1 MEISSQIIILIIGFV
16 FGSGVVGI
24 FYYFT
29 NYKKKLE
36 YKDYEDIT
44 SLKNHMQ
51 SIQQSLQNFN
61 LAQDRIENTLI
72 RGGAQQQ
79 GPWGEFVLKNI
90 LDSVGLREGKEYET
104 QKGLRDNEGNLQK
117 PDVIVHMPGKRDIII
132 DSKVSLGA
140 WHDYSNTKDEINKQN
155 HLKKFLDAVKIF
167 VRDLSKDDYANL
179 YEVNTIDN
187 VLMFVP
193 IEPALLTLY
202 NEGNLQKP
210 DVIVHMPG
218 KRDIIIDSKVSLS
231 AWHDYSNTK
240 DEINK
245 QNHLKKFLDAV
256 KIFVRDLSKDDYA
269 NLYEVNTIDNV
280 LMFVPIEPALLTLYN
295 EGVKIIEEAWQK
307 KIIIVG
313 PSTLPFLLKAIENMW
328 RLDKQTKT
336 IKDIAA
342 TATEIYDKTVN
353 VYESFI
359 KANESIDKA
368 KVKMDEAKLR
378 LQDGP
383 GSLTKKVEKM
393 KKLGRLNTKKELP
406 GGMED
411 DIN

>member
-1 MEISSQIIILIIGFV
+1 MEFSTQIIIFIVGFLCGAGALA
-16 FGSGVVGI
+16 FL
-24 FYYFT
+24 YFVI
-29 NYKKKLE
+29 NSKKEPEAKE
-36 YKDYEDIT
+36 HEDIT

-90 LDSVGLREGKEYET
+90 LDSVGLRDGEEYET
-104 QKGLRDNEGNLQK
+104 QKAFRD
-117 PDVIVHMPGKRDIII
+117 
-132 DSKVSLGA
+132 S
-140 WHDYSNTKDEINKQN
+140 
-155 HLKKFLDAVKIF
+155 
-167 VRDLSKDDYANL
+167 
-179 YEVNTIDN
+179 
-187 VLMFVP
+187 
-193 IEPALLTLY
+193 
-202 NEGNLQKP
+202 EGNLQKP

-231 AWHDYSNTK
+231 AWHDYSNIK
-240 DEINK
+240 DQTAK
-245 QNHLKKFLDAV
+245 AMHLKKYLEAV
-256 KIFVRDLSKDDYA
+256 KTFVRELSKDNYA
-269 NLYEVNTIDNV
+269 NLYEINTIDNV
-280 LMFVPIEPALLTLYN
+280 LMFIPIEPALLTLYN
-295 EGVKIIEEAWQK
+295 EGIKIIEDAWQK

-328 RLDKQTKT
+328 RVDKQTKT

-353 VYESFI
+353 VYDSFVQ
-359 KANESIDKA
+359 ANQSIDKA
-368 KVKMDEAKLR
+368 KTKMEEAKLR

-383 GSLTKKVEKM
+383 GSLTKKVQKM

-406 GGMED
+406 DDLED

>member
-1 MEISSQIIILIIGFV
+1 MEFSTQIIIFIVGFLCGAGALAFLYFIIN
-16 FGSGVVGI
+16 S
-24 FYYFT
+24 
-29 NYKKKLE
+29 KKEPEAKE
-36 YKDYEDIT
+36 HEDIT

-90 LDSVGLREGKEYET
+90 LDSVGLREGEEYEI
-104 QKGLRDNEGNLQK
+104 QKAFRD
-117 PDVIVHMPGKRDIII
+117 
-132 DSKVSLGA
+132 S
-140 WHDYSNTKDEINKQN
+140 
-155 HLKKFLDAVKIF
+155 
-167 VRDLSKDDYANL
+167 
-179 YEVNTIDN
+179 
-187 VLMFVP
+187 
-193 IEPALLTLY
+193 
-202 NEGNLQKP
+202 EGNLQKP

-240 DEINK
+240 DETAK
-245 QNHLKKFLDAV
+245 AMHLKKYLEAV
-256 KIFVRDLSKDDYA
+256 KTFVRDLSKDNYA
-269 NLYEVNTIDNV
+269 NLYEINTIDNV
-280 LMFVPIEPALLTLYN
+280 LMFIPIEPALLTLYN
-295 EGVKIIEEAWQK
+295 EGIKIIEDAWQK

-328 RLDKQTKT
+328 RVDKQTKT

-353 VYESFI
+353 VYDSFVQ
-359 KANESIDKA
+359 ANQSIDKA
-368 KVKMDEAKLR
+368 KTKMDEAKLR

-383 GSLTKKVEKM
+383 GSLTKKVQKM

-406 GGMED
+406 DDLED

>member
-1 MEISSQIIILIIGFV
+1 MEFSTQIIIFIVGFLCGAGALA
-16 FGSGVVGI
+16 FL
-24 FYYFT
+24 YFVI
-29 NYKKKLE
+29 NSKKEPEAKE
-36 YKDYEDIT
+36 HEDIT

-90 LDSVGLREGKEYET
+90 LDSVGLREGEEYET
-104 QKGLRDNEGNLQK
+104 QKAFRD
-117 PDVIVHMPGKRDIII
+117 
-132 DSKVSLGA
+132 S
-140 WHDYSNTKDEINKQN
+140 
-155 HLKKFLDAVKIF
+155 
-167 VRDLSKDDYANL
+167 
-179 YEVNTIDN
+179 
-187 VLMFVP
+187 
-193 IEPALLTLY
+193 
-202 NEGNLQKP
+202 EGNLQKP

-240 DEINK
+240 DEIAK
-245 QNHLKKFLDAV
+245 AIHLKKYLEAV
-256 KIFVRDLSKDDYA
+256 KTFVRDLSKDNYA
-269 NLYEVNTIDNV
+269 NLYEINTIDNV
-280 LMFVPIEPALLTLYN
+280 LMFIPIEPALLTLYN
-295 EGVKIIEEAWQK
+295 EGIKIIEDAWQK

-328 RLDKQTKT
+328 RVDKQTKT

-353 VYESFI
+353 VYDSFVQ
-359 KANESIDKA
+359 ANQSIDKA
-368 KVKMDEAKLR
+368 KTKMDEAKLR

-383 GSLTKKVEKM
+383 GSLTKKVQKM

-406 GGMED
+406 DDLED

>member
-1 MEISSQIIILIIGFV
+1 MEFSTQIIIFIVGFLCGAGALA
-16 FGSGVVGI
+16 FL
-24 FYYFT
+24 YFVI
-29 NYKKKLE
+29 NSKKAPEAKE
-36 YKDYEDIT
+36 HEDIT

-90 LDSVGLREGKEYET
+90 LDSVGLRDGEEYET
-104 QKGLRDNEGNLQK
+104 QKAFRD
-117 PDVIVHMPGKRDIII
+117 
-132 DSKVSLGA
+132 S
-140 WHDYSNTKDEINKQN
+140 
-155 HLKKFLDAVKIF
+155 
-167 VRDLSKDDYANL
+167 
-179 YEVNTIDN
+179 
-187 VLMFVP
+187 
-193 IEPALLTLY
+193 
-202 NEGNLQKP
+202 EGNLQKP

-231 AWHDYSNTK
+231 AWHDYSNIK
-240 DEINK
+240 DQTAK
-245 QNHLKKFLDAV
+245 AMHLKKYLEAV
-256 KIFVRDLSKDDYA
+256 KTFVRELSKDNYA
-269 NLYEVNTIDNV
+269 NLYEINTIDNV
-280 LMFVPIEPALLTLYN
+280 LMFIPIEPALLTLYN
-295 EGVKIIEEAWQK
+295 EGIKIIEDAWQK

-328 RLDKQTKT
+328 RVDKQTKT

-353 VYESFI
+353 VYDSFVQ
-359 KANESIDKA
+359 ANQSIDKA
-368 KVKMDEAKLR
+368 KTKMEEAKLR

-383 GSLTKKVEKM
+383 GSLTKKVQKM

-406 GGMED
+406 DDLED

>member
-1 MEISSQIIILIIGFV
+1 MEFSTQIIIFIVGFLCGAGALA
-16 FGSGVVGI
+16 FL
-24 FYYFT
+24 YFVI
-29 NYKKKLE
+29 NFKKEPEAKE
-36 YKDYEDIT
+36 HEDIT

-90 LDSVGLREGKEYET
+90 LDSVGLREGEEYET
-104 QKGLRDNEGNLQK
+104 QKAFRD
-117 PDVIVHMPGKRDIII
+117 
-132 DSKVSLGA
+132 S
-140 WHDYSNTKDEINKQN
+140 
-155 HLKKFLDAVKIF
+155 
-167 VRDLSKDDYANL
+167 
-179 YEVNTIDN
+179 
-187 VLMFVP
+187 
-193 IEPALLTLY
+193 
-202 NEGNLQKP
+202 EGNLQKP

-240 DEINK
+240 DENAK
-245 QNHLKKFLDAV
+245 AMHLKKYLEAV
-256 KIFVRDLSKDDYA
+256 KTFVRELSKDNYA
-269 NLYEVNTIDNV
+269 SLYEINTVDNV
-280 LMFVPIEPALLTLYN
+280 LMFIPIEPALLTLYN
-295 EGVKIIEEAWQK
+295 EGIKIIEDAWQK

-328 RLDKQTKT
+328 RVDKQTKT

-353 VYESFI
+353 VYDSFVQ
-359 KANESIDKA
+359 ANQSIDKA
-368 KVKMDEAKLR
+368 KTKMEEAKLR

-383 GSLTKKVEKM
+383 GSLTKKVQKM
-393 KKLGRLNTKKELP
+393 KKLGRLNPKKELP
-406 GGMED
+406 DDLED